1 MTDRPSGARRRA
13 SLAVAAASLVAAL
26 GLVACGGEGGESPE
40 AEGPTPTSASQV
52 PYDPAFAFKQPIPEG
67 AALDPRSAAIARQ
80 VDENHRR
87 GKVFLDSRGV
97 PPVYV
102 AHRSDPFYDVRV
114 GGETV
119 RFRVPREAREGGGA
133 DHPLVILDPSHPDF
147 GPRTELR
154 LFGADV
160 DHAGRTLSAR
170 GSGLLHYN
178 NDGRALNPDG
188 SPSVSVPFAGQG
200 TGSGLSILA
209 GLIRPAEVRA
219 GRIRHALRFSYSAH
233 DFTDRFRAPAVKTDQ
248 PKDTTTRN
256 PATAMDMGMRLQLDP
271 AVDCDR
277 RTVPGKGDRSRETRF
292 LRMVCRALQDYGMI
306 VADGTGDRGLIL
318 MMEHTRTAGW
328 EAIVGQE
335 RFGNYSYLVRND
347 ESSEDGLGRGPTAGI
362 PWDRFRVLKRSA
374 FPADR

>member
-188 SPSVSVPFAGQG
+188 SPSVSVPF
-200 TGSGLSILA
+200 
-209 GLIRPAEVRA
+209 
-219 GRIRHALRFSYSAH
+219 RHALRFSYSAH